1 MKCKISKLLAG
12 VQMII
17 NTCLSTKGKIQKEQ
31 KNERKT
37 HGFSDKN
44 FNSKVEA
51 EGNTTIGL

>member
-12 VQMII
+12 VQVII
-17 NTCLSTKGKIQKEQ
+17 NTCLSTKGKIQEQ

-51 EGNTTIGL
+51 EGNTTIEL